1 MKLTRP
7 LVVFDIESTG
17 TDPATDAIVSIA
29 WQKLFT
35 DTEVRTGSALRCKPW
50 KEIPA
55 SATEIHGI
63 TNEEANSFPPFSS
76 IAKQVH
82 DSLVACDLCGFNL
95 SNFDIP
101 LLWEEF
107 YRCGIT
113 WDLTGI
119 HVIDCG
125 TLFKIMEPRDLTA
138 AVKFYTGKD
147 HTDAHDA
154 QGDVTATLAV
164 LEGQIEKYKDWLNK
178 PITTEVLAAVSKY
191 EDENRIDLAGKLTRD
206 KDGDAC
212 FQVGSPRGRKV
223 RNDMSFG
230 GWMLAKDFPQQTK
243 IVLAEIMNKIR
254 DEENGQRFAGM

>member
-17 TDPATDAIVSIA
+17 TDPATDAIITIA
-29 WQKLFT
+29 IRKIVPDCPVDATLHWI
-35 DTEVRTGSALRCKPW
+35 CKPW
-50 KEIPA
+50 KEIPE

-63 TNEEANSFPPFSS
+63 TNSEVALLDGFSK
-76 IAKQVH
+76 IAQEVFG
-82 DSLVACDLCGFNL
+82 SLKGCDLCGFNL

-101 LLWEEF
+101 ILWEEF

-125 TLFKIMEPRDLTA
+125 TIFKIMEPRDLTA

-147 HTDAHDA
+147 HSQAHEA
-154 QGDVTATLAV
+154 QADVAATISV
-164 LEGQIEKYKDWLNK
+164 LEGQIEQYFRGMNPSVEK
-178 PITTEVLAAVSKY
+178 LALASKY
-191 EDENRIDLAGKLTRD
+191 EGENRIDLAGKLTRD
-206 KDGDAC
+206 KDGDPC

-223 RNDMSFG
+223 RDDMSFG
-230 GWMLAKDFPQQTK
+230 YWMLQKDFPTQTK
-243 IVLAEIMNKIR
+243 MVLQQIMQQIR
-254 DEENGQRFAGM
+254 DEENGQQLSGI

>member
-29 WQKLFT
+29 WRKLLP
-35 DTEVRTGSALRCKPW
+35 DTEVQTGSALRCKPW
-50 KEIPA
+50 REIRPD
-55 SATEIHGI
+55 ATEIHGI
-63 TNEEANSFPPFSS
+63 TNEEASAFPPFSS

-82 DSLVACDLCGFNL
+82 DSLTGCDLCGFNL

-113 WDLTGI
+113 WDLSGV

-125 TLFKIMEPRDLTA
+125 TLFKIREPRDLTA
-138 AVKFYTGKD
+138 ALKFYCGGEHK
-147 HTDAHDA
+147 HKHDA
-154 QGDVTATLAV
+154 EGDVGATFQV
-164 LEGQIEKYKDWLNK
+164 LLGQLRMYNDLTVATVEMIAE
-178 PITTEVLAAVSKY
+178 ASKY
-191 EDENRIDLAGKLTRD
+191 EDENRIDLAGKITRD

-223 RNDMSFG
+223 KDDLSFG
-230 GWMLAKDFPQQTK
+230 MWMMNKDFPSQTK
-243 IVLAEIMNKIR
+243 LVLREIMDKIR
-254 DEENGQRFAGM
+254 DEENGQRLGGL